1 MLLILACNDLVEY
14 IAFVTI
20 IDLRKVLAIL
30 LYLVTIKN
38 QSTKMVSPNVLKSL
52 ENILKNPK
60 LSIPTFL
67 MSLMKNVKD
76 YFHPL
81 YLFLM
86 DLNYKIYIEFTL
98 ILTMTYFNLKHVLN
112 VILTL
117 KFLHK
122 RI

>member
-1 MLLILACNDLVEY
+1 
-14 IAFVTI
+14 
-20 IDLRKVLAIL
+20 
-30 LYLVTIKN
+30 
-38 QSTKMVSPNVLKSL
+38 MVSPNVLKSL